1 MSRGHKKGSKS
12 IRPAGSCRDNLQ
24 YIRGYLLLMP
34 ISILDK
40 LYQTVLTIL
49 TRRKAAIEGEYRI
62 EKMKGVVELGV
73 FNLCIGRRI

>member
-1 MSRGHKKGSKS
+1 
-12 IRPAGSCRDNLQ
+12 
-24 YIRGYLLLMP
+24 MP

-40 LYQTVLTIL
+40 LYQTVLTIF